1 MGLEVCYSET
11 GRKLPA
17 NVPDECRIVFVCEQ
31 FSGPDYE
38 RLVDK
43 KFRYIGWCECF
54 VSSLHNDLYTYGF
67 CLLHNE
73 CTAAWRSVCS
83 QYAH

>member
-1 MGLEVCYSET
+1 VSKEEKPELASALEEMGLEVCYSET

-43 KFRYIGWCECF
+43 KFRYIGWCECC

-67 CLLHNE
+67 CLR
-73 CTAAWRSVCS
+73 T
-83 QYAH
+83 

>member
-1 MGLEVCYSET
+1 MCYSET

-43 KFRYIGWCECF
+43 KFRYIGWCDCC
-54 VSSLHNDLYTYGF
+54 VSSLHNDRYTCGF
-67 CLLHNE
+67 CLR
-73 CTAAWRSVCS
+73 T
-83 QYAH
+83 